1 MNQSAII
8 SNPQVFFDAHCHLQ
22 DERLLP
28 DITGVLAR
36 AKAAGV
42 AAMSCCGSSELDWLD
57 VKLLAAA
64 HAEIFPSFGLHPLYV
79 SNRGKAWDTALVSL
93 LEELPLAGVGEIGL
107 DHALDKSTFE
117 DQETVFMRQLAM
129 AAEYRRPVTIHCRQ
143 AIGRLTELI
152 KQCGGVPARGIIH
165 SYSGPVEL
173 VNTLED
179 FGLCISFSG
188 SVTFPNSKRA
198 RSAIAAVSS
207 DKLCIETDS
216 PDIVP
221 FGWKTSVNEPST
233 IGTVAKVA
241 AELRGVSGEEIAILT
256 YTNASKIFLKG

>member
-1 MNQSAII
+1 MEQT
-8 SNPQVFFDAHCHLQ
+8 NPPVFFDAHCHLQ

-28 DITGVLAR
+28 DITDVLAR

-42 AAMSCCGSSELDWLD
+42 AAMSCCGSSESDWQD

-64 HAEIFPSFGLHPLYV
+64 REEIFPSFGLHPWYV
-79 SNRGKAWDTALVSL
+79 AQRTKTWDTALASS
-93 LEELPLAGVGEIGL
+93 LEELPSAGVGEIGL

-117 DQETVFMRQLAM
+117 DQEKVFTRQLAL
-129 AAEYRRPVTIHCRQ
+129 AAEYGRPVTIHCRR
-143 AIGRLTELI
+143 AIGRLTELL
-152 KQCGGVPARGIIH
+152 KQCGGVPGGGIVH

-173 VNTLED
+173 VKTLED

-188 SVTFPNSKRA
+188 SATFPNSKRA
-198 RSAIAAVSS
+198 RAALAAVSS
-207 DKLCIETDS
+207 DRLCIETDS

-221 FGWKTSVNEPST
+221 FGWKASVNEPAT

-241 AELRGVSGEEIAILT
+241 AELRGVSVGEIAKLT
-256 YTNASKIFLKG
+256 YANASKVFVKR